1 MLIACLGWGSLV
13 WDPRELPVR
22 GTWFCDGPF
31 LPIEFT
37 RKSSDGRITLV
48 LVPRTFTP
56 VRSLWIPLSVTT
68 IGEARDA
75 LGKRECSRKDKPREC
90 VDCWPRGS
98 RNRFVAQRIGRWARG
113 LQIDAVVWTNLPPEF
128 GGSKRIPTV
137 EEIVPYLA
145 SCQGEERERAEEYV
159 RKAPR
164 QIDTEYRRKIEAE
177 LGWTP
182 QGQI

>member
-1 MLIACLGWGSLV
+1 
-13 WDPRELPVR
+13 
-22 GTWFCDGPF
+22 
-31 LPIEFT
+31 
-37 RKSSDGRITLV
+37 
-48 LVPRTFTP
+48 
-56 VRSLWIPLSVTT
+56 
-68 IGEARDA
+68 
-75 LGKRECSRKDKPREC
+75 
-90 VDCWPRGS
+90 
-98 RNRFVAQRIGRWARG
+98 
-113 LQIDAVVWTNLPPEF
+113 VWTNLPPEF